1 MPLKRGSSDETIRS
15 NIRTLRHEGYP
26 QNQAVA
32 IAYRKAGR
40 SRSNPID
47 TSLAKPTDTEMVVG
61 GIASVVLVGIGV
73 WLSFKATSG
82 GTDIST
88 TLGDT
93 SALTAIAAVAV

>member
-1 MPLKRGSSDETIRS
+1 M
-15 NIRTLRHEGYP
+15 
-26 QNQAVA
+26 
-32 IAYRKAGR
+32 
-40 SRSNPID
+40 SRRNPIP
-47 TSLAKPTDTEMVVG
+47 TMSKPTDTEMVVG

-93 SALTAIAAVAV
+93 SALAAIAAVAV